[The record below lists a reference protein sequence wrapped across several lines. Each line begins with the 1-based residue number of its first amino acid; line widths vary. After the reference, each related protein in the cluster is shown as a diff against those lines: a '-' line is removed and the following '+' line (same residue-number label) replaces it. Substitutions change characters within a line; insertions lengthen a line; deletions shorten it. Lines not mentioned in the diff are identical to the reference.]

1 MDIDPRIGDVLKSLS
16 INSSVQVRHGANNA
30 FDIIGSVV
38 RPLLLE
44 FGLPG
49 IYISAS
55 RAAIE
60 VIDALMEEGIDPSP
74 MHFIDLVSTSTIG
87 GTDVSH
93 TNISFIDSPVM
104 LEAIMLRTMYF
115 QRARPNEQMFV
126 ILDSVHAL
134 SIYNEPRLLAEY
146 IHTFVNTFRRRN
158 TLSILFTI
166 PDQVA
171 PEVLAN
177 MDLYCTELID
187 RGDLI
192 IG

>member
-16 INSSVQVRHGANNA
+16 INASVQVRHDASNS

-44 FGLPG
+44 FALPG

-55 RAAIE
+55 RSAIE
-60 VIDALMEEGIDPSP
+60 IIDALMEAGIDPSP
-74 MHFIDLVSTSTIG
+74 MHFIDLVSTSTVG

-115 QRARPNEQMFV
+115 QRARPDEQMFV

-134 SIYNEPRLLAEY
+134 SIYNDPRMLAEY
-146 IHTFVNTFRRRN
+146 IHTFINTFRRRN
-158 TLSILFTI
+158 TLSVLLTI

-171 PEVLAN
+171 PGVLAN